1 MKLRGLGNIFN
12 LATLLLIIIPLYFL
26 QNELHISGAPLLAC
40 WLLIDFYY
48 LYKEFSTKGID
59 KFEVIIIFFWAL
71 NFIYWFSSPQTRQ
84 SFRTIEQFKD
94 LTVALLTYFPFKY
107 WSRTEAIKTSY
118 MFCFLLMELAFS
130 IVYFYGYAARVSD
143 ESGVEEVTNN
153 ISYKFVAILPL
164 LGLLFKR
171 KYFLY
176 PALLVCIYFVII
188 GAKRGAI
195 VSMILMLMAF
205 VFYYY
210 KYSAIKKR
218 SRALLVGLLAIGV
231 VSFFVYYSYIG
242 SEYLQFRI
250 DRMIDGNDE
259 SGDER
264 LYFYSAIWKNW
275 LNSDTLH
282 KMFGNGFN
290 YSIVIAGNYAHNDW
304 LELMAGMGVFGMIC
318 YAVYL
323 GELLNIIRKSFKYL
337 PYDYQYLMV
346 SSFIMIFSRSFYS
359 MSYVSMDT
367 AVAMAVIAFAQS
379 QAEKNK
385 NLFLK

>member
-318 YAVYL
+318 YAFFL